1 MGTRKN
7 AKKQGSATAAI
18 KKAIAESGLPLRE
31 IARRSGVDVGVI
43 SRLIAGSRTP
53 TLETADRIIDALGLD
68 VELKPRQ
75 AKLDR

>member
-7 AKKQGSATAAI
+7 AKKQGSATSAI
-18 KKAIAESGLPLRE
+18 TKAIADSGLPLRE

-53 TLETADRIIDALGLD
+53 TLETADKIIDALGLD
-68 VELKPRQ
+68 VKLKPRQ
-75 AKLDR
+75 EEQDR